1 MAFIPRLR
9 FNKKILTNLFSL
21 DDPDTYE
28 MALASYLHWNP
39 FVRFIVAWRMQI
51 ALRFLGQYKEK
62 KVLDYGCGL
71 GILFLQLTPGEALL
85 YGSDLNIEPA
95 SKTLAAHDRLEVQL
109 IPVKDL
115 EHMIDENTFDAIL
128 SLEVLE
134 HVDDLRQTILLIKRK
149 LKKDGQLII
158 SGPTENRFYAVLRK
172 IAGFTGEYHHR
183 DIYQIVAEIEEL
195 GFICTNKR
203 IIPLPKPF
211 DVFVIYKYI
220 QSDPN
225 SI

>member
-1 MAFIPRLR
+1 MPIIPKINI
-9 FNKKILTNLFSL
+9 NKEILSSLFSL

-51 ALRFLGQYKEK
+51 ALRFLGSLEGK
-62 KVLDYGCGL
+62 KILDYGCGL
-71 GILFLQLTPGEALL
+71 GVFFLQLSPSNDQLFGT
-85 YGSDLNIEPA
+85 DINIRPA
-95 SKTLAAHDRLEVQL
+95 SELLAAYDRSDVNLF
-109 IPVKDL
+109 PVPDM
-115 EHMIDENTFDAIL
+115 EETVEDHTFDAII

-134 HVDDLRQTILLIKRK
+134 HVDDLPQTILLIKSK
-149 LKKDGQLII
+149 LKENGQLII

-183 DIYQIVAEIEEL
+183 DIYQIVDEINKL
-195 GFICTNKR
+195 GFGITKKR

-211 DVFVIYKYI
+211 DVFAIYEFKQI
-220 QSDPN
+220 
-225 SI
+225 